1 MSNNK
6 KSRVRKIQK
15 FVWQL
20 NDVNKRLQFNADFL
34 LYITVHAL
42 AVSLIITN
50 QMKQLLHPILTKQYL
65 KNKEVGWNLEGVA
78 LLVVVVQW
86 G

>member
-20 NDVNKRLQFNADFL
+20 NDVNKKLQFNADFL

-50 QMKQLLHPILTKQYL
+50 
-65 KNKEVGWNLEGVA
+65 
-78 LLVVVVQW
+78 
-86 G
+86 